1 MVSQRGLNA
10 RMPEG
15 LARRGRLCSL
25 VFLKRTPMVS
35 YRKQQPP
42 QHGRVIETDVLIVGG
57 GPAAAWAAL
66 SAAESGARV
75 VLADKGYFGT
85 SGATAPSNTGTWCV
99 PPGEGRAASVEHRF
113 RRSAGLADRQW
124 MLRAADRA
132 YENLLKLVEW
142 GYPFPGDGDGG
153 LYIANLRGPDYM
165 RFMRQRVRK
174 AGVTILDHHPVLEL
188 LGDENHVGGAAGLAR
203 RNGADFRVLA
213 GAVVLATGGCA
224 FFERILGGTGLT
236 GDGYL
241 FAAEAGAA
249 LSGMEFTGKY
259 TLAPHGS
266 SLNKGLPFRWATFY
280 RENGEVLRDAG
291 GEPVTNGIG
300 GGERQVAEALLS
312 GPVYAR
318 LDLADP
324 AMQDFL
330 RRGQP
335 NCFQPYERMGLN
347 PFEDRFRVD
356 LKYEGTVRGTGGIR
370 LVSAECGA
378 GVPGLYAAGDAASRE
393 NVTGGISGGGAIN
406 ASWAIASGWWA
417 GHGAA
422 GHARRRPPLAAARL
436 RPLGRTGLR
445 GETAGE
451 PIDLAA
457 AARRAHGEIAPL
469 DKSYWRTAGTLEA
482 SRRSLEELWAAL
494 NRARPAEGPERLR
507 AREVAAVTASAR
519 WTVAAAALRTE
530 SRGVHRRRD
539 FPAEDA
545 GQQSR
550 IIVSGLDTVT
560 AVRESLVLDA
570 AREG

>member
-1 MVSQRGLNA
+1 MAS
-10 RMPEG
+10 
-15 LARRGRLCSL
+15 RRKEPPVEDGRL
-25 VFLKRTPMVS
+25 
-35 YRKQQPP
+35 
-42 QHGRVIETDVLIVGG
+42 IETDVLVVGG

-66 SAAESGARV
+66 SAAEAGARV
-75 VLADKGYFGT
+75 VLADKGYHGT

-99 PPGEGRAASVEHRF
+99 PPGEGRAASVEQRF
-113 RRSAGLADRQW
+113 KRTAGLADRRW

-142 GYPFPGDGDGG
+142 GYPFPSEEDGS

-165 RFMRQRVRK
+165 RFMRQRVQK
-174 AGVTILDHHPVLEL
+174 AGVTILDHHPILEL
-188 LGDENHVGGAAGLAR
+188 LGDENHVGGAAGLVR
-203 RNGADFRVLA
+203 RNGASFRVAA

-259 TLAPHGS
+259 TLTPYGS

-280 RENGEVLRDAG
+280 REDGEVLRNAC

-318 LDLADP
+318 LDLAEP
-324 AMQDFL
+324 AMRDWL

-335 NCFQPYERMGLN
+335 NCFQPYDRMGID
-347 PFEDRFRVD
+347 PFEERFRVE

-370 LVSAECGA
+370 IVSADCGTGIA
-378 GVPGLYAAGDAASRE
+378 GLYAAGDAASRE

-422 GHARRRPPLAAARL
+422 QHARRRQDRNAGRL
-436 RPLGRTGLR
+436 QPLGTAGLR
-445 GETAGE
+445 GTGE
-451 PIDLAA
+451 GGDVDLAA
-457 AARRAHGEIAPL
+457 AARTVHGEIAPL
-469 DKSYWRTAGTLEA
+469 DRSYWRTAETLEA
-482 SRRSLEELWAAL
+482 SRRTLEDLWTAL
-494 NRARPAEGPERLR
+494 NRAKPAAGIGRLR
-507 AREVAAVTASAR
+507 SREVASVTASAR
-519 WTVAAAALRTE
+519 WTVAAALLRTE

-539 FPAEDA
+539 FPTENEGQA
-545 GQQSR
+545 GR
-550 IIVSGLDTVT
+550 IIVSGLDRVT
-560 AVRESLVLDA
+560 AVREDLSLETA
-570 AREG
+570 QEG